1 VAVFFFSFA
10 YRFLSFELTND
21 DYQFFTL
28 GRQMAVYGEWPVRD
42 LVEEGDPLHNVISA
56 ALQKTFGY
64 SLFGEVMFDLWMLS
78 AAAALVFVLAA
89 DISGSIPLAVL
100 ATLLSVLASPR
111 LYDYL
116 KAILPMVAF
125 WLCFRYVDGPSRGKA
140 MAMGLFTALAF
151 LCRHDFGI
159 FIGAASLV
167 TIAAAQ
173 ITAGSLRP
181 GSFATYAGSAL
192 AGVLPYLVFVQL
204 HVGVLS
210 YIDTARQY
218 VNRELSDAPDPRPAF
233 AFDMSRQLWESNPP
247 LDVNVRWAE
256 GVSDELRATLER
268 QYALLDGRKHEGRTW
283 RYFLGDAAPANLR
296 AIVTDPRV
304 EDTSNIF
311 RTIPTAGEPSVRDR
325 VREVLLAPGVAVA
338 PGILTRNNAIAW
350 LYYVLR
356 ILPGLAAILLVAAVV
371 RKQPLPAAGLPRALP
386 LLVFCLL
393 AAARRSDVSVG
404 GARRVGPGH
413 RHRVGLLYPRSIRR
427 PHPSPPVPGGRILRR
442 HRGASPDVCVC
453 RCVCARRRGARAG
466 VGHPR
471 AEHACGNREPPHRRP
486 RGLASARNLAVVRDR
501 DEGSGGVPAG
511 VHGATGSRV
520 DLWLPSGTAVL
531 QRPSIG
537 GGSFG
542 VGCRELDP
550 SGRPAADVAGH
561 EKGEHAPRVDRCP
574 SMGTCITIRR
584 VPARLPADRGLPAR
598 ALSAC
603 GNHRFWVVHGPGVRR
618 VGRRDSDSR
627 WCVRTVLAAVLPVD
641 AETLRR
647 RDRGVAEESTQRKH
661 AENGIV
667 RLL

>member
-116 KAILPMVAF
+116 KAILPTVAF

-159 FIGAASLV
+159 FIGAASVV

-393 AAARRSDVSVG
+393 AAPLLLRGNMHGNTRLADLMYPSAVL
-404 GARRVGPGH
+404 GAWV
-413 RHRVGLLYPRSIRR
+413 
-427 PHPSPPVPGGRILRR
+427 
-442 HRGASPDVCVC
+442 
-453 RCVCARRRGARAG
+453 
-466 VGHPR
+466 
-471 AEHACGNREPPHRRP
+471 
-486 RGLASARNLAVVRDR
+486 LAI
-501 DEGSGGVPAG
+501 
-511 VHGATGSRV
+511 ATGSGCFTRV
-520 DLWLPSGTAVL
+520 RSADRIPRRLFRAVGFCVATVALLLTFASVGAFARVVEALDRASVILEPSTLAATVSRRIDDLVASPPPATWLSYETGMRGAVEYLRECTAPRDRVL
-531 QRPSIG
+531 IYGFHP
-537 GGSFG
+537 
-542 VGCRELDP
+542 ELLFF
-550 SGRPAADVAGH
+550 SGRASAADRSVLAVGSWT
-561 EKGEHAPRVDRCP
+561 R
-574 SMGTCITIRR
+574 
-584 VPARLPADRGLPAR
+584 PADQQRTLLAMRKGNMRLALIDAHPWGPA
-598 ALSAC
+598 
-603 GNHRFWVVHGPGVRR
+603 
-618 VGRRDSDSR
+618 SR
-627 WCVRTVLAAVLPVD
+627 SGAFRHDFPLIEAYLRERYRLAATTDFGSSTGLAFDVWVD
-641 AETLRR
+641 ATRTPG
-647 RDRGVAEESTQRKH
+647 GVYEPFSLPCFR
-661 AENGIV
+661 
-667 RLL
+667 